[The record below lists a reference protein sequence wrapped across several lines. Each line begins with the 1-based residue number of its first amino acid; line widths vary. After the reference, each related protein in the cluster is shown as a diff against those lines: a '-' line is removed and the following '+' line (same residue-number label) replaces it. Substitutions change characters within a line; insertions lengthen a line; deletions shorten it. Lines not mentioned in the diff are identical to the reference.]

1 MKRLLL
7 CILLLSSH
15 FLFVQGLDA
24 AEIQPN
30 LQDLV
35 SRLQKD
41 GIDLQYLTSVFTR
54 PELELVPHA
63 VAKGL
68 VRKEARLN
76 YGQFLENYA
85 VAKATSY
92 LHTHQAALKT
102 AEERFGI
109 SGPVIV
115 AILCV
120 ETACGSYLG
129 GYTALNLL
137 ATQATSLQPDMFQT
151 IYELIPSEERTGLSK
166 QAAEKRLKK
175 KARRAYRELKAL
187 LNYAREHRIDPF
199 SILGSAEGAIG
210 IPQFLPS
217 NIPVYGRDG
226 DGDGKIDLFHHED
239 AIASV
244 ASFLKSFRWKE
255 DASYQG
261 KKKVILRYNRSRYYA
276 DTVLTLAEKLQKSW
290 H

>member
-7 CILLLSSH
+7 CILLLSIQP
-15 FLFVQGLDA
+15 LFDPGLGA

-30 LQDLV
+30 LQGLV

-41 GIDLQYLTSVFTR
+41 GIDPQYLTSVFTR

-76 YGQFLENYA
+76 YGQFLEDYA
-85 VAKATSY
+85 VSKATSY
-92 LHTHQAALKT
+92 LHTHRATLKKV
-102 AEERFGI
+102 EERFGT
-109 SGPVIV
+109 SGPVVV

-129 GYTALNLL
+129 NYTALNLL
-137 ATQATSLQPDMFQT
+137 TTQATSLQPDMLQN
-151 IYELIPSEERTGLSK
+151 IYRLIPSGEKARLSK
-166 QAAEKRLKK
+166 QAVKTKLKK
-175 KARRAYRELKAL
+175 KAKRAYRELKSL
-187 LNYAREHRIDPF
+187 LNYAEINGIDPF
-199 SILGSAEGAIG
+199 SIIGSAEGAIG

-217 NIPVYGRDG
+217 NIPVYGSDG
-226 DGDGKIDLFHHED
+226 DGDERIDLFQHED

-244 ASFLKSFRWKE
+244 ASFLNAFRWKE
-255 DASYQG
+255 DANYQR
-261 KKKVILRYNRSRYYA
+261 KKKVILRYNQSRYYA
-276 DTVLTLAEKLQKSW
+276 DTVLKLTEKLKESW
-290 H
+290 P